1 VEFNQPCNIGV
12 LAHDSVSG
20 ISRCGLRGV
29 LGEVD
34 APDEFDL
41 DNFVRFEGEHVLRV
55 DSDMEWD
62 YGGKVVGRKNSGK
75 KERWERIE
83 FNMIT

>member
-12 LAHDSVSG
+12 LAYDSVSG

-34 APDEFDL
+34 APDEFDV

-62 YGGKVVGRKNSGK
+62 YGARWWEGRTVGRKSGGNESNS
-75 KERWERIE
+75 
-83 FNMIT
+83 T

>member
-1 VEFNQPCNIGV
+1 
-12 LAHDSVSG
+12 
-20 ISRCGLRGV
+20 
-29 LGEVD
+29 VD
-34 APDEFDL
+34 APDEFGV

-55 DSDMEWD
+55 DSDVEWD